1 MTRNEKH
8 AQLQPLKTSTICY
21 PKTLPSSVNLR
32 LICGLCFR
40 KAPNSRNLYVHVY
53 ISLALNMLLFSSRLV
68 FYVTYACFRD
78 DGWTVLWVRCDSWN
92 TLWFIKDILLA
103 LRGNKIPNQICRRS
117 GLPSQPTT
125 ARPHQHRGWKS
136 QDGRGRPLHTIP
148 FPMVRCSIECCCSAR
163 ESRWCLV
170 MFYVTFVVASLS
182 QWPLAAENQRPA
194 SLRVTQGRVFNLM
207 RQIVFKVN
215 ATRRSDRWL

>member
-1 MTRNEKH
+1 MVPEDT
-8 AQLQPLKTSTICY
+8 PS
-21 PKTLPSSVNLR
+21 SSVNLC

-40 KAPNSRNLYVHVY
+40 KGPNSRNLYVYVYIY
-53 ISLALNMLLFSSRLV
+53 ISLLALSVLLFSSPLV
-68 FYVTYACFRD
+68 FYVTHACFRD
-78 DGWTVLWVRCDSWN
+78 DGWTVLWARCDSWN

-117 GLPSQPTT
+117 GLPSKPTT

-136 QDGRGRPLHTIP
+136 QDARGRPLHTIP
-148 FPMVRCSIECCCSAR
+148 FPMVRCSIECCCSGQ
-163 ESRWCLV
+163 ESRWRPM

-194 SLRVTQGRVFNLM
+194 SLRVTQGKVF
-207 RQIVFKVN
+207 I
-215 ATRRSDRWL
+215 